1 MQGAGDGPAGRP
13 SYEKMLDRFFDEE
26 KKKTLVIRTPPIVG
40 LDLDRMPTAG
50 PLLLARWNDG
60 SDQELASFFAM
71 SPAGNLVCV
80 DDPGGKPM
88 WMIFRESVDVY
99 LRRVCKLDAAVF
111 ADEAL
116 PEALQAPGLDAP
128 SDERYLDDQEGR

>member
-1 MQGAGDGPAGRP
+1 
-13 SYEKMLDRFFDEE
+13 MLNRFFDEE

-40 LDLDRMPTAG
+40 LDRDRMPTAG
-50 PLLLARWNDG
+50 PLLLAGWNDG
-60 SDQELASFFAM
+60 SDQEHASFFAM

-80 DDPGGKPM
+80 DLPDGKPR

-99 LRRVCKLDAAVF
+99 LRRVCQLDAAVF
-111 ADEAL
+111 ADEAS
-116 PEALQAPGLDAP
+116 PEAHQAPGLDAP